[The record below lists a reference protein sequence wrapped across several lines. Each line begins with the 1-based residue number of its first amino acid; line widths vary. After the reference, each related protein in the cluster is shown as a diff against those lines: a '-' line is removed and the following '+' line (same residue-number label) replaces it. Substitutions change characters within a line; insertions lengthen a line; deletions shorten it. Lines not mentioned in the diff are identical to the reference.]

1 MVKTN
6 KRNNYKNNKSKQSKK
21 FTGGGLG
28 LANLMQKGI
37 NKATGEKE
45 KCNLALDYYSKFE
58 AKLYSKSKLL
68 NKLEK
73 LEFIKLEPE
82 LFKKIFKS
90 NLENFCVTI
99 ESKRNLKFCSNLL
112 NCLKDSTKFYEVLY
126 DVFNVDEKQPL
137 TKQLYNAKKKLTR
150 ELSMVKF
157 IEDEKKLRVET
168 MARFLIDVLFQSIIK
183 YEKKHPPEKKIPQ
196 NALVFKK
203 NLEKLFKNL
212 DMDFDLKK
220 ITKDEFLKLLKEKE
234 VTIMDYYTSRVS
246 KGNAAISTIENKDK
260 RTPTFLKLIA
270 GVVISVIIVE
280 TGWFD
285 APPGVPGGIS

>member
-1 MVKTN
+1 MVNTN
-6 KRNNYKNNKSKQSKK
+6 KKNNYKNNKSKKSKK
-21 FTGGGLG
+21 LVGGGLA
-28 LANLMQKGI
+28 LANLMKKGI

-45 KCNLALDYYSKFE
+45 KCNLAIDYYSKFE
-58 AKLYSKSKLL
+58 AKLYSKSKFMKKIQTLD
-68 NKLEK
+68 
-73 LEFIKLEPE
+73 FIKLEPD
-82 LFKKIFKS
+82 LFKQIFT
-90 NLENFCVTI
+90 ENIKKFCVTN

-137 TKQLYNAKKKLTR
+137 TKQLYNSKKKLTPS
-150 ELSMVKF
+150 LSMDKF

-168 MARFLIDVLFQSIIK
+168 MGKFIFEVLFQSIIK

-196 NALVFKK
+196 YALVFKK
-203 NLEKLFKNL
+203 NLEKLFKDIN
-212 DMDFDLKK
+212 MVFDIKK
-220 ITKDEFLKLLKEKE
+220 VTKDEFIKLFKEKE

-246 KGNAAISTIENKDK
+246 PGNETININENKDK
-260 RTPTFLKLIA
+260 RTPTFLKIFLGVIA
-270 GVVISVIIVE
+270 SIVIIE